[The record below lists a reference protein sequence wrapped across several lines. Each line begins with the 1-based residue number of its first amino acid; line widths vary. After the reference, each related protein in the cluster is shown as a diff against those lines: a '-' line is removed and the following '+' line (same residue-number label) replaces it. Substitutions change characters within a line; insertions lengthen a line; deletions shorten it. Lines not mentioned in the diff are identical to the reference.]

1 MISQLADSIYRSVQE
16 ENIHWDEI
24 VKQLNEEILLSIER
38 YHQMEKRFNDA
49 KFFMQCIVYKKI
61 TDKQKKAFKH
71 SHIMYSIKQWHN
83 EKSTQT
89 IYDNKLIIQNESQL
103 IDDVICKF
111 I

>member
-1 MISQLADSIYRSVQE
+1 MISQLIDSIYRSIQE

-24 VKQLNEEILLSIER
+24 VKQLNEEMLLSIER
-38 YHQMEKRFNDA
+38 YHQMENRLNDA
-49 KFFMQCIVYKKI
+49 KIFMRCIVYKKI

-71 SHIMYSIKQWHN
+71 SNIMCSIKQWQN

-89 IYDNKLIIQNESQL
+89 IYDKKLLIQHESPL
-103 IDDVICKF
+103 IEDVICKF